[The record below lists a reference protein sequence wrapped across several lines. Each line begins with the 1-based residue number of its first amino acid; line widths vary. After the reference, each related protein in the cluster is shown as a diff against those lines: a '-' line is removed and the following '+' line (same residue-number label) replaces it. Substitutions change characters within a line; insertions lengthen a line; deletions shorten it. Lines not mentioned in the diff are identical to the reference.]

1 MAATPLDPITL
12 AVVKGGL
19 EQIAEE
25 MDLTLKRTAFSPTIS
40 EGHDR
45 ANGFYHPQ
53 TGEVIVQGVTGLPIF
68 IGIMQFTTQAVIQEV
83 QRRGTQPGD
92 VFLVN
97 DPYAGGTHLMDVRM
111 VKPFYYRDALFV
123 YMANTGH
130 WPDMGGSVPGGF
142 GTKTTEV
149 YQEGLRI
156 PPVKLYDAG
165 TLNEDVLTIL
175 LANIRV
181 AEERYG
187 DLKAHLAAFNV
198 GEKRLTQLLDKYGP
212 ETVRACMAELDRRSE
227 QQMRAYIAEIPDG
240 TYTYTDYLDSDG
252 VENEP
257 LRLTVDLTVRGNEVD
272 LDFSHSSPPCRGPMN
287 SVISTTK
294 SACYIAFKHTF
305 PDVPVNAGCFRP
317 MHIHVPT
324 STFLHASLP
333 RPVAGCAAEVS
344 QRIIDVVLGALAQA
358 MPERMSAGM
367 FGTVN
372 NLTIGGTDSARG
384 PYVMY
389 MFNGGGYGGFNGG
402 DGLTYG
408 SGTISVSKTQPL
420 EVFEQRYPV
429 RIRRFALREES
440 AGAGKHR
447 GGFGAIIETEFL
459 QGEATASFLGDR
471 GRFAPCG
478 MLEGTEGAR
487 CQVTIFQNGQTYIPE
502 HLTKDDNVRLHPGD
516 VIQLQTPGGG
526 GYGNPLER
534 DIALVVR
541 DVQREYISQETAR
554 QVYGVV
560 FKDNAAAVDL
570 DATQALRHLR
580 LPENEDMNS

>member
-111 VKPFYYRDALFV
+111 VKPFYYCDALFV

-212 ETVRACMAELDRRSE
+212 ETVHACMAELDRRSE

-252 VENEP
+252 VDNEP

-317 MHIHVPT
+317 LHIHVPT

-372 NLTIGGTDSARG
+372 NLTIGGIDSARG

-429 RIRRFALREES
+429 RIRRFALRQES

-471 GRFAPCG
+471 GRFAPSG

-487 CQVTIFQNGQTYIPE
+487 CQVTIFQNGQTYVPE

-560 FKDNAAAVDL
+560 FKDNAAEVDL

-580 LPENEDMNS
+580 LPGNADMHS